1 MRLVSTTMFQT
12 PSPVYSRCTPE
23 LTPTPTKN
31 ELLPALSDD
40 ELESCD
46 ASSLQGFLSIG
57 AATFGV
63 AAVDEAV
70 GLDVVDEAASLG
82 VVDEAAG
89 LGVVDEAVGL
99 GVVDEAAG
107 LGVVDEA
114 ACLGVDDEPA
124 AGGNGMA
131 VTDDEAETDAEPAAD
146 VYGAAEVVDAIMVV
160 TDDEPAA
167 DGHGASEVVNASDA
181 ETLLFAASD
190 AEVFDASDVVDA
202 SMAVTDTVAED
213 DEAAAASDADAR
225 QAVIDAMTDGQ
236 TAGVILDFDGYC
248 DSDPIFDDT
257 QVYVTSVAVP
267 HTDDASTVA
276 IYESMLIDD
285 ESPGTSH
292 IRYQTRLIPTHLQ
305 SFILRRSLKYYN
317 YGHDV

>member
-70 GLDVVDEAASLG
+70 GLDVVDEAAS
-82 VVDEAAG
+82 
-89 LGVVDEAVGL
+89 L